1 MYTVTVEEADNGSIS
16 VSDTSAEKG
25 SQVTV
30 MAKPDKGFVLN
41 KITVTDKNGSEA
53 ELVREDDNRYTFSMP
68 ASRVTVEAVF
78 TEPFDDMPFT
88 DVAGGAWYHGA
99 VKYVYDSGIMNGVE
113 EDIFG
118 PNVGLTRG
126 MTVTILY
133 RMEGE
138 PDAGISSFD
147 DVDPSEYYA
156 DAVAW
161 AFENGN
167 AHFAKHF
174 LTNGDLRAQILRRFC
189 APRGNILKNRCN
201 ITKTGAVNQK

>member
-88 DVAGGAWYHGA
+88 DVAGCAWYHGA
-99 VKYVYDSGIMNGVE
+99 VKYVYDSGIMNAVE
-113 EDIFG
+113 EDTFG

-161 AFENGN
+161 AFENGIV
-167 AHFAKHF
+167 
-174 LTNGDLRAQILRRFC
+174 NG
-189 APRGNILKNRCN
+189 
-201 ITKTGAVNQK
+201 